1 MQAMVYTRYGAP
13 ADVLHV
19 AEIDTPQ
26 PQADEVL
33 IEIHASSVNYG
44 DRALVRGKPFLVRFM
59 GYGVRSPNYQIPGGD
74 IAGRVAAVGA
84 NVAEWQ
90 PDDEVFADIGDCGL
104 GAYAEYVAV
113 PAAALTRKPANLD
126 FAAAASVPQAAVVA
140 LQGLRDKGEIAP
152 GDKVLINGA
161 SGGVGHF
168 ALQIAKAYGADVTG
182 VCSTRNVEMV
192 RRLGADHVID
202 YTQEDFTQGAP
213 RYDLIFDI
221 VANRSTSAYASAL
234 TPTGRYVACAF
245 NPTSLF
251 LGPLLS
257 KKGGKRVTS
266 FMHKPKADDLASVR
280 DLIEAGKVTPVVNRC
295 FPLDELAT
303 TMGYLD
309 DEKPCGKVVIIMK
322 GADRASRRQQ
332 AS

>member
-84 NVAEWQ
+84 NVTQWQ
-90 PDDEVFADIGDCGL
+90 PGDEVFADIGDCGL

-113 PAAALTRKPANLD
+113 PALTRKPANLD

-152 GDKVLINGA
+152 GDKVLING
-161 SGGVGHF
+161 VPWRRRP
-168 ALQIAKAYGADVTG
+168 LCGADCQGLWRRRNRRVQHPQRG
-182 VCSTRNVEMV
+182 DGASTR
-192 RRLGADHVID
+192 RGSCHRLYARGLHPS
-202 YTQEDFTQGAP
+202 AP
-213 RYDLIFDI
+213 RQ
-221 VANRSTSAYASAL
+221 T
-234 TPTGRYVACAF
+234 
-245 NPTSLF
+245 
-251 LGPLLS
+251 
-257 KKGGKRVTS
+257 
-266 FMHKPKADDLASVR
+266 
-280 DLIEAGKVTPVVNRC
+280 
-295 FPLDELAT
+295 
-303 TMGYLD
+303 
-309 DEKPCGKVVIIMK
+309 
-322 GADRASRRQQ
+322 
-332 AS
+332 